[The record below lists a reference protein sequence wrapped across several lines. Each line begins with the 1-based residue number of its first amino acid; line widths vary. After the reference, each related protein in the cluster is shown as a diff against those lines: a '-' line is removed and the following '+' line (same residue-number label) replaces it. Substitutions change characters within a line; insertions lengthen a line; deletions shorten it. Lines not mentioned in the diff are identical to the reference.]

1 MPELSQADQYLIE
14 QIRNKNSAGWS
25 QLVERYQGR
34 LLAFA
39 RGKIN
44 RREDAEDLVQET
56 FIGFLQSLPRFR
68 AELSLETFLFMILRR
83 KIIDHFR
90 GKNSRTCSLQDLGQ
104 SRGDDSSRSGIDIP
118 SDDPTA
124 SVYVSR
130 DEQGEALR
138 SLLATSL
145 DEVVGEMQ
153 RNENLRDLQI
163 IEMLFYANL
172 RNKDAAKIAGL
183 DEKHV
188 ALIKHR
194 VLNQLKDAVTRNRRG
209 PKSGTGAD
217 FLPAKS
223 GTGADFVLD
232 ESSGTDSMITAIWE
246 DRRPTC
252 PKRST
257 IGRFELKTL
266 DSPWKEYVD
275 FHLNRL
281 GCHFCQA
288 NLEDLRKQSEAP
300 PPDMQQKIM
309 QSTIGFF
316 RADAK

>member
-1 MPELSQADQYLIE
+1 MSELSQADQYLIE
-14 QIRNKNSAGWS
+14 QIRSRNSAGWS
-25 QLVERYQGR
+25 QLVARYQGR

-104 SRGDDSSRSGIDIP
+104 SHTDESSRAMEIE
-118 SDDPTA
+118 SDDLTA

-130 DEQGEALR
+130 DEQGAVVR
-138 SLLATSL
+138 ALLAKAL
-145 DEVVGEMQ
+145 DEVVNEMQ

-172 RNKDAAKIAGL
+172 RNKDVGKIAGI

-194 VLNQLKDAVTRNRRG
+194 VLNSLRDAVTRQRG
-209 PKSGTGAD
+209 SAQ
-217 FLPAKS
+217 
-223 GTGADFVLD
+223 LD
-232 ESSGTDSMITAIWE
+232 ESAGTDSMISAIWE

-257 IGRFELKTL
+257 IGRFQLSTL
-266 DSPWKEYVD
+266 ESPWREYVD

-288 NLEDLRKQSEAP
+288 NLEDLRKQSESPA
-300 PPDMQQKIM
+300 PDMQQRIM

-316 RADAK
+316 RPQNA

>member
-14 QIRNKNSAGWS
+14 QIRKGQSDGWS
-25 QLVERYQGR
+25 QLVSRYQGR

-90 GKNSRTCSLQDLGQ
+90 GKPSRTCSLQDLGQ
-104 SRGDDSSRSGIDIP
+104 TGSDDSSRAMEIA

-130 DEQGEALR
+130 DEQAEALR
-138 SLLATSL
+138 ALLAGAL

-172 RNKDAAKIAGL
+172 RNKDAAKIVAI

-194 VLNQLKDAVTRNRRG
+194 VLNQLRGALTRQRG
-209 PKSGTGAD
+209 SSQRGTD
-217 FLPAKS
+217 LP
-223 GTGADFVLD
+223 GDWE
-232 ESSGTDSMITAIWE
+232 ESSKADSMISSLWE
-246 DRRPTC
+246 ERRPTC

-257 IGRFELKTL
+257 IGRFQLNTL
-266 DSPWKEYVD
+266 DSPWREYVE

-288 NLEDLRKQSEAP
+288 NAQDLQRQSESPA
-300 PPDMQQKIM
+300 PDMQQRIM

>member
-1 MPELSQADQYLIE
+1 MADFSQADQYLIE
-14 QIRNKNSAGWS
+14 QIRARNPDGWS

-39 RGKIN
+39 RNKIN
-44 RREDAEDLVQET
+44 RREDAEDLVQDT

-90 GKNSRTCSLQDLGQ
+90 GKPSRTCSLQELSQ
-104 SRGDDSSRSGIDIP
+104 SSTDETSTPDIP
-118 SDDPTA
+118 SDELTA

-130 DEQGEALR
+130 DEQSEQLR
-138 SLLATSL
+138 SALAGAL
-145 DEVVGEMQ
+145 DEVVTEMQ
-153 RNENLRDLQI
+153 RAENLRDLQI
-163 IEMLFYANL
+163 IEMLFYANI
-172 RNKDAAKIAGL
+172 RNKDAAKIAGI

-194 VLNQLKDAVTRNRRG
+194 VLNHLRDLVKKG
-209 PKSGTGAD
+209 SGVFSEKKTPD
-217 FLPAKS
+217 PFFS
-223 GTGADFVLD
+223 GDIAG
-232 ESSGTDSMITAIWE
+232 GDSMVSSVWE
-246 DRRPTC
+246 ERRPTC

-257 IGRFELKTL
+257 IGRFELGTL
-266 DSPWKEYVD
+266 DSPWREFVD

-288 NLEDLRKQSEAP
+288 NLEDLRKESQTPAI
-300 PPDMQQKIM
+300 DMQQRIM

-316 RADAK
+316 KK

>member
-44 RREDAEDLVQET
+44 RREDAEDLVQDT

-90 GKNSRTCSLQDLGQ
+90 GKNSRACSLQDLGQ
-104 SRGDDSSRSGIDIP
+104 SNSDDSSRSGIDIA

-130 DEQGEALR
+130 DEQGEAVR
-138 SLLATSL
+138 TLLAKAL

-172 RNKDAAKIAGL
+172 RNKDAAKIAGI

-194 VLNQLKDAVTRNRRG
+194 VLNQLKDAVTRNRG
-209 PKSGTGAD
+209 GSKIGA
-217 FLPAKS
+217 
-223 GTGADFVLD
+223 GAHFFLD
-232 ESSGTDSMITAIWE
+232 ESAGTDSMISAVWE

-266 DSPWKEYVD
+266 DSPWREYVD

-316 RADAK
+316 RPQNA

>member
-44 RREDAEDLVQET
+44 RREDAEDLVQDT

-90 GKNSRTCSLQDLGQ
+90 GKNSRTCSLQDFGQ
-104 SRGDDSSRSGIDIP
+104 SHSDDSSRSGVDIA

-130 DEQGEALR
+130 DEQGEAVR
-138 SLLATSL
+138 ALLAKAL

-153 RNENLRDLQI
+153 RNENFRDLQI

-172 RNKDAAKIAGL
+172 RNKDAAKIAGI

-194 VLNQLKDAVTRNRRG
+194 VLNQLKDAVTRNRG
-209 PKSGTGAD
+209 GSKIGTGAH
-217 FLPAKS
+217 F
-223 GTGADFVLD
+223 FLD
-232 ESSGTDSMITAIWE
+232 ESAGTDSMISAVWE

-266 DSPWKEYVD
+266 DSPWREYVD

-300 PPDMQQKIM
+300 LPDMQQKIM

-316 RADAK
+316 RPQNA

>member
-1 MPELSQADQYLIE
+1 MAELSKADQYLIE
-14 QIRNKNSAGWS
+14 QIRSRQSDGWS
-25 QLVERYQGR
+25 QLVSRYQGR

-90 GKNSRTCSLQDLGQ
+90 GKPSRTCSLQDLGH
-104 SRGDDSSRSGIDIP
+104 SSSDDSSRAIEIA

-130 DEQGEALR
+130 DEQADALR
-138 SLLATSL
+138 SILAGAL

-153 RNENLRDLQI
+153 RNENFRDLQI

-172 RNKDAAKIAGL
+172 RNKEAAKIINL

-194 VLNQLKDAVTRNRRG
+194 VLNQLRASVTRA
-209 PKSGTGAD
+209 KVSESGAT
-217 FLPAKS
+217 
-223 GTGADFVLD
+223 VLE
-232 ESSGTDSMITAIWE
+232 ESSGTDSMISSIWE
-246 DRRPTC
+246 ERRPTC

-257 IGRFELKTL
+257 IGRFQLNTL
-266 DSPWKEYVD
+266 DSPWREYVE

-288 NLEDLRKQSEAP
+288 NVEDLRRQSESP
-300 PPDMQQKIM
+300 TPDMQNRIM

-316 RADAK
+316 QVK